1 MVPWG
6 HLAVGYLAYSLA
18 VRACS
23 RTPPSGPA
31 VLALAVGTQTPDLL
45 DTPLTVWVAVL
56 PAGRSLGHS
65 LLFGLAVGGVLWLL
79 ARHTDRRG
87 AAIGFVAGHLTHVI
101 TDAVPAALAGRWR
114 ELGFVLWPV
123 TPAYLYDADD
133 RVLVDYLLTQ
143 LTNPPHTQLVVLA
156 LAASLWV
163 IDDTPGS
170 RTVRTWLR
178 THTTDREAR

>member
-1 MVPWG
+1 MLPWG
-6 HLAVGYLAYSLA
+6 HPAVGYLAYSLA

-23 RTPPSGPA
+23 RTPHSGPA
-31 VLALAVGTQTPDLL
+31 VLALVVGTQAPDLL
-45 DTPLTVWVAVL
+45 DKPLTVWVAVL

-65 LLFGLAVGGVLWLL
+65 LQFALAIGGVLWLL

-87 AAIGFVAGHLTHVI
+87 AAIGLVAGHLTH
-101 TDAVPAALAGRWR
+101 TVPAALAGRWR

-156 LAASLWV
+156 LAASLGV
-163 IDDTPGS
+163 IDDHP
-170 RTVRTWLR
+170 
-178 THTTDREAR
+178 REQNGPHLAPDALD